1 MVKAEITN
9 YEKFQAGLAR
19 AKSQT
24 SDLTIPL
31 TLIAGDFYKSEAA
44 IFRLNGPGQYA
55 DLSPNYKVRK
65 QKRWGRVYPILLAS
79 GALRDSMTS
88 PTDSNAISQ
97 IVNKDTLIIGTR
109 IHYGRFLQEGT
120 AKMPARPFLF
130 IGPESRY
137 ANSEQQGR
145 VGRWLNILNA
155 YVLRSMGESV

>member
-19 AKSQT
+19 AKKQS

-31 TLIAGDFYKSEAA
+31 TLIAGDFYKSEGA

-55 DLSPNYKVRK
+55 DLSPNYKPRK

-79 GALRDSMTS
+79 GALRDSVTS
-88 PTDSNAISQ
+88 GTDSNSISQ

-109 IHYGRFLQEGT
+109 IPYGRYLQEGT
-120 AKMPARPFLF
+120 SKMPARPFLF

-155 YVLRSMGESV
+155 YVLRSMGESL